1 MEMELKIAFEVY
13 KEELFGEAA
22 PYKYLSDESA
32 LGYLSGSC
40 YLFAESLDFS
50 VALED
55 KFLLVD
61 GSMYLQSSRSLHFLE
76 LFFVF
81 GCVESSKV
89 FELYLS
95 PEMYKE
101 KQQTA
106 SVEMDPTAISNGQE
120 QSVRK
125 LAVLTGEIKNSRQ
138 DERVHEPAIPEIQFK
153 FLLRSGLALEAK
165 VVRLREEMYLID
177 AGVGRPRIATQEEL
191 IKPPETTGPARLTN
205 RVGFL
210 NPSNRESPVKNLVLQ
225 RCFVDL
231 VTGDSRIKQQAAARF
246 DDMVGQTEAGG
257 GGEQPLLLPRRF
269 RKHRAW
275 MELKNKWRANA
286 KVKGFVAEKV
296 RGGYS
301 IAIAGY
307 LAFLPSRQ
315 AYNRRITSD
324 RFMIESVT
332 PKNIV
337 VARAG

>member
-1 MEMELKIAFEVY
+1 
-13 KEELFGEAA
+13 
-22 PYKYLSDESA
+22 
-32 LGYLSGSC
+32 
-40 YLFAESLDFS
+40 
-50 VALED
+50 
-55 KFLLVD
+55 
-61 GSMYLQSSRSLHFLE
+61 
-76 LFFVF
+76 
-81 GCVESSKV
+81 
-89 FELYLS
+89 
-95 PEMYKE
+95 
-101 KQQTA
+101 
-106 SVEMDPTAISNGQE
+106 
-120 QSVRK
+120 
-125 LAVLTGEIKNSRQ
+125 
-138 DERVHEPAIPEIQFK
+138 
-153 FLLRSGLALEAK
+153 
-165 VVRLREEMYLID
+165 MYLID
-177 AGVGRPRIATQEEL
+177 AGVGRPRIAKQEEL
-191 IKPPETTGPARLTN
+191 IKPSETAGPARLTN

-210 NPSNRESPVKNLVLQ
+210 NPSNRESPVKNLILQ

-246 DDMVGQTEAGG
+246 DDMVGTEAGG
-257 GGEQPLLLPRRF
+257 GGEPALLLPRRF

-337 VARAG
+337 VSRAG

>member
-1 MEMELKIAFEVY
+1 
-13 KEELFGEAA
+13 
-22 PYKYLSDESA
+22 
-32 LGYLSGSC
+32 
-40 YLFAESLDFS
+40 
-50 VALED
+50 
-55 KFLLVD
+55 
-61 GSMYLQSSRSLHFLE
+61 
-76 LFFVF
+76 
-81 GCVESSKV
+81 
-89 FELYLS
+89 
-95 PEMYKE
+95 
-101 KQQTA
+101 
-106 SVEMDPTAISNGQE
+106 
-120 QSVRK
+120 
-125 LAVLTGEIKNSRQ
+125 
-138 DERVHEPAIPEIQFK
+138 
-153 FLLRSGLALEAK
+153 
-165 VVRLREEMYLID
+165 MYLID
-177 AGVGRPRIATQEEL
+177 AGMGRPRIATQEEL
-191 IKPPETTGPARLTN
+191 IKPPETAAPARLTN

-210 NPSNRESPVKNLVLQ
+210 NPSNRESPVKNIVLQ

-246 DDMVGQTEAGG
+246 DDMVGQTETGG